1 MKEKIDKIKPL
12 IYAIELRDVYTKGHS
27 ERVAIYASMFCKY
40 LKFQE
45 KQIEDIYFAGL
56 LHDIGKIAI
65 PDSVLLKPSILN
77 PKEYEIIKYHPIL
90 SANLVEKMPEF
101 SYLKDIVKHHHENF
115 DGSGYPDRLKGER
128 IPLLSRILSLADVFD
143 ALTTDRI
150 YRDAFTLPKAVEI
163 MEDMKHKFDPKLFSK
178 FIEFIKEFSLIKK
191 HFKMQESEEMLL
203 EKLRNRIFF
212 EDMLTGLLNKN
223 ALLLIL
229 RRAIETKFN
238 VTLIKVNIKNVAK
251 YKQRQDIY
259 EIEKLM
265 KLYSAKI
272 KKEFKVKDIKE
283 KLDKNSVYVFRDDGK
298 FIFLG
303 FSKDLEEKISIIL
316 KTTTSLEIEY
326 EFIFKDKKLNYNY
339 EKEIEYFI

>member
-27 ERVAIYASMFCKY
+27 ERVATYASMFCKY

-45 KQIEDIYFAGL
+45 KQIEDVYFAGL

-77 PKEYEIIKYHPIL
+77 PKEFEIIKYHPVL

-115 DGSGYPDRLKGER
+115 DGSGYPDRLKGDR

-163 MEDMKHKFDPKLFSK
+163 MEDMKYKFDPKLFSK
-178 FIEFIKEFSLIKK
+178 FISFIKDFGIINEYFQID
-191 HFKMQESEEMLL
+191 ESDEILL
-203 EKLRNRIFF
+203 EKL
-212 EDMLTGLLNKN
+212 
-223 ALLLIL
+223 
-229 RRAIETKFN
+229 
-238 VTLIKVNIKNVAK
+238 TL
-251 YKQRQDIY
+251 
-259 EIEKLM
+259 
-265 KLYSAKI
+265 
-272 KKEFKVKDIKE
+272 
-283 KLDKNSVYVFRDDGK
+283 
-298 FIFLG
+298 
-303 FSKDLEEKISIIL
+303 
-316 KTTTSLEIEY
+316 
-326 EFIFKDKKLNYNY
+326 
-339 EKEIEYFI
+339 